1 MIIPWEARKF
11 LILSLSWSTL
21 RFSWKAIKSNA
32 THDEGRGKKNETH
45 PQPVRTLGA
54 EAQAFETE
62 TNTGGTETLFI
73 WLFITFLWE
82 GNGMRTWR
90 LSNGLWETS
99 LSTYPARV
107 AARLGAHGTLCFWR
121 SGAPGNRR
129 ELSRRLWS
137 RGHKD

>member
-1 MIIPWEARKF
+1 MT
-11 LILSLSWSTL
+11 LDHSLGSKEVL
-21 RFSWKAIKSNA
+21 DLVPQLEHVAVL
-32 THDEGRGKKNETH
+32 

-73 WLFITFLWE
+73 WLFITFL
-82 GNGMRTWR
+82 
-90 LSNGLWETS
+90 
-99 LSTYPARV
+99 STDPARV

-121 SGAPGNRR
+121 SGAPGSRR